1 MGSSSG
7 RGSFLSLE
15 PADEPRL
22 GYTYFSGEDH
32 GTFTPVLEVE
42 CPILG
47 RKPLLRVCL
56 YGCTCLRAGC
66 GENPFKRCPVLHM
79 QDGANLFFPEEAF
92 LNREWKV
99 VFSGKST
106 TAARGRYV

>member
-1 MGSSSG
+1 
-7 RGSFLSLE
+7 
-15 PADEPRL
+15 
-22 GYTYFSGEDH
+22 
-32 GTFTPVLEVE
+32 
-42 CPILG
+42 
-47 RKPLLRVCL
+47 
-56 YGCTCLRAGC
+56 
-66 GENPFKRCPVLHM
+66 M